1 MQTEW
6 QVYSLDAGD
15 TRFGIARTV
24 VNSEGRFQLERFNKT
39 FKSIESAMAQ
49 ANKLNEA

>member
-6 QVYSLDAGD
+6 QVYSLNAGD

-24 VNSEGRFQLERFNKT
+24 VNAEGRFQLERFAKT
-39 FKSIESAMAQ
+39 FASFQSALAQ